1 MSNGVKN
8 TLSGIGRGA
17 IVLLALAVV
26 LGAANVIIRTMR
38 LRVDL
43 TEEKLYTLSDGSRNL
58 LGKLD
63 QPVTLKLFFNSSNP
77 RVPSNLRTYA
87 KQVEDLLTEYRIA
100 GNGNIIIEKVDP
112 KPDSDEEEW
121 ARKYGI
127 AGAAVEVL
135 GQPLYFG
142 LVAVA
147 GSAEAVMP
155 ALDPRL
161 QQMLEFNVSR
171 MINQVTNPKKKVIGV
186 ISSLPVLGG
195 MPPSMM
201 PGMPMMQRP
210 TPAWIAF
217 QEIQRDADV
226 RQLDNPEAGIDKDID
241 VLVVIHPK
249 DLSPLAQ
256 FAIDQHI
263 LRGGRALIFVD
274 PISVADQ
281 EGGGNASPY
290 GMPSL
295 ESDLS
300 TLFKAWGIG
309 YSPAQVLAD
318 YSAATPMQTP
328 EGGIENNP
336 VVVTYGQNN
345 LGKETIMTAGLQTLR
360 GAFAGILQDKTGGKL
375 KVTPL
380 ITASAQSGSVG
391 AMAVRGGGR
400 AIREGFAAVP
410 EPQHLAIQVAGNFQT
425 AFPEGRPAAA
435 EGEEAPATNAA
446 PLTAGE
452 STVVIVSDV
461 DILFDPICVESMRTI
476 FGAVN
481 RPLNDNLS
489 FFANVID
496 TLSGGSDLISIRSRS
511 GYNRPFTRVDK
522 IEAKAVNRW
531 REEEAKLETSL
542 REARQQ
548 LEQLQAGKADDKRT
562 ILSDSQIAAIE
573 KFQQREFEINKQ
585 LKEVR
590 KNLRSDIETLGI
602 KVKTINIALMPLLVG
617 IGGILYGIRR
627 KRS

>member
-17 IVLLALAVV
+17 IALLALAVV
-26 LGAANVIIRTMR
+26 LGAANVIIRTLR

-43 TEEKLYTLSDGSRNL
+43 TEAKLYTLSEGSRNL

-63 QPVTLKLFFNSSNP
+63 QPVTLKLFFNSSNA
-77 RVPSNLRTYA
+77 RVPSSLRTYA

-147 GSAEAVMP
+147 GSTEAVMP

-161 QQMLEFNVSR
+161 QQMLEFNISR
-171 MINQVTNPKKKVIGV
+171 MINQVTNPKKTVIGV

-195 MPPSMM
+195 GGSQMM
-201 PGMPMMQRP
+201 PGMPMMQPP

-217 QEIQRDADV
+217 QEIRKDADV
-226 RQLDNPEAGIDKDID
+226 RQLDNPEAGIDEDID
-241 VLVVIHPK
+241 VLVVVHPK
-249 DLSPLAQ
+249 ALSPLAQ

-281 EGGGNASPY
+281 EGGNASPY
-290 GMPSL
+290 GMPSID
-295 ESDLS
+295 SDLS

-336 VVVTYGQNN
+336 VVVTYGQAN
-345 LGKETIMTAGLQTLR
+345 LGKDNIMTAGLQTLR
-360 GAFAGILQDKTGGKL
+360 GAFAGVLQDKTSGKL

-391 AMAVRGGGR
+391 AMVVRGGGR
-400 AIREGFAAVP
+400 AVRESFAAVP
-410 EPQHLAIQVAGNFQT
+410 APGHPGGGQVPDRLSRGTSGSSRGRGGPCHQR
-425 AFPEGRPAAA
+425 RPA
-435 EGEEAPATNAA
+435 
-446 PLTAGE
+446 
-452 STVVIVSDV
+452 D
-461 DILFDPICVESMRTI
+461 
-476 FGAVN
+476 
-481 RPLNDNLS
+481 
-489 FFANVID
+489 
-496 TLSGGSDLISIRSRS
+496 
-511 GYNRPFTRVDK
+511 
-522 IEAKAVNRW
+522 RW
-531 REEEAKLETSL
+531 REYRGDRVRCGYPFRSDLCRVHADDIRCRESTIERQPVVL
-542 REARQQ
+542 RECDRYPVRGQRLDQHPLPQRRQP
-548 LEQLQAGKADDKRT
+548 
-562 ILSDSQIAAIE
+562 
-573 KFQQREFEINKQ
+573 
-585 LKEVR
+585 
-590 KNLRSDIETLGI
+590 
-602 KVKTINIALMPLLVG
+602 PLHP
-617 IGGILYGIRR
+617 RR
-627 KRS
+627 QDRGQGDQPLA

>member
-17 IVLLALAVV
+17 IALLALAVV
-26 LGAANVIIRTMR
+26 LGAANVIIRTLR

-43 TEEKLYTLSDGSRNL
+43 TEAKLYTLSEGSRNL

-63 QPVTLKLFFNSSNP
+63 QPVTLKLFFNSSNA
-77 RVPSNLRTYA
+77 RVPSSLRTYA

-147 GSAEAVMP
+147 GSTEAVMP

-161 QQMLEFNVSR
+161 QQMLEFNISR
-171 MINQVTNPKKKVIGV
+171 MINQVTNPKKTVIGV

-195 MPPSMM
+195 GGSQMM
-201 PGMPMMQRP
+201 PGMPMMQPP

-217 QEIQRDADV
+217 QEIRKDADV
-226 RQLDNPEAGIDKDID
+226 RQLDNPEAGIDEDID
-241 VLVVIHPK
+241 VLVVVHPK
-249 DLSPLAQ
+249 ALSPLAQ

-281 EGGGNASPY
+281 EGGNASPY
-290 GMPSL
+290 GMPSID
-295 ESDLS
+295 SDLS

-336 VVVTYGQNN
+336 VVVTYGQAN
-345 LGKETIMTAGLQTLR
+345 LGKDNIMTAGLQTLR
-360 GAFAGILQDKTGGKL
+360 GAFAGVLQDKTSGKL

-391 AMAVRGGGR
+391 AMVVRGGGR
-400 AIREGFAAVP
+400 AVRESFAAVP
-410 EPQHLAIQVAGNFQT
+410 EPQHLAIQVAGKFQT

-511 GYNRPFTRVDK
+511 GDNRPFTRVDK
-522 IEAKAVNRW
+522 IEAKAINRW
-531 REEEAKLETSL
+531 REEEAKLEASL

-548 LEQLQAGKADDKRT
+548 LEQ
-562 ILSDSQIAAIE
+562 
-573 KFQQREFEINKQ
+573 
-585 LKEVR
+585 
-590 KNLRSDIETLGI
+590 
-602 KVKTINIALMPLLVG
+602 
-617 IGGILYGIRR
+617 
-627 KRS
+627 